1 MDSERWKRVEQ
12 VYQRALDLPPDRR
25 ASILLESCS
34 DDPDLLREVESLLGA
49 RDRAG
54 SFLPFGGLGRY
65 IEDLVPEPARVAIQS
80 KLGPYEIV
88 AEIGAGAMGE
98 V

>member
-12 VYQRALDLPPDRR
+12 VYHRALDLPPDRR

-34 DDPDLLREVESLLGA
+34 DDPDLLREVESLLRA

-54 SFLPFGGLGRY
+54 SFLPLKP
-65 IEDLVPEPARVAIQS
+65 VHV
-80 KLGPYEIV
+80 
-88 AEIGAGAMGE
+88 
-98 V
+98 